1 MSGRHH
7 FRRPDPMLLLVA
19 AVTIGTVMSMTVKA
33 AEPVI
38 PVSAFQQAQHFA
50 AFDDDGFRV
59 GRIGDTDAGLHVSML
74 PPPEFAKAM
83 PASSTSNQDL
93 KNMLDVYL
101 TVRLPW

>member
-1 MSGRHH
+1 
-7 FRRPDPMLLLVA
+7 
-19 AVTIGTVMSMTVKA
+19 MTVNA

-38 PVSAFQQAQHFA
+38 PLSAFQQAQHFA
-50 AFDDDGFRV
+50 DFDDKGLRV

-83 PASSTSNQDL
+83 PASSSADQNL